1 MQTVYKYIEENP
13 SKFFFYFKIAGS
25 ALLFSLFFISGAQSG
40 SLLFK
45 ILMISFILSVFTTA
59 FWGTIYVNKEFEKN
73 AAKILLF
80 IELPVFFFLI
90 FPFIPQNI
98 FYLVLPVLSLVSIP
112 MLFSGKDLQQILSV
126 FFSLFIVSS
135 FMFGISGTV
144 EQPITVFIAQAVIF
158 ILVMSSV
165 LTTAHTIREMQ
176 DHQRGLQDS
185 KVRLHTKAKNLE
197 RQLKVSRQ
205 HAEVLNKDV
214 RKRDIE
220 IQNILSLSGQLK
232 VKNDAKEVLM
242 SFILTAVGQ
251 IGSEHAMLMTRL
263 KKDNHFFSYYLQK
276 GLRSVDLKKIRF
288 YLDSNLIE
296 ILNSIREPVLVSQ
309 IPRNHLYMDEIKI
322 LNIFKNDLI
331 CPVFVRGNLSALFM
345 IGGKISG
352 APFGKD
358 DISLISIIAN
368 QTSFVLEQTQMTHD
382 YREFYSKT
390 MKAMLN
396 SLETRYIYS
405 RGHNMRTAN
414 YVNIISKQM
423 GLSSKEISDFSS
435 GALLH
440 DIGKV
445 VVSDKYLLNGAKFSN
460 SNYVLKEKILE
471 HAVEGS
477 KILKAAGFNDT
488 IVDMALHHHEFY
500 NGRGY
505 PHKVGKDE
513 LSLGTRILSVCN
525 SYDAMTS
532 ARPYR
537 KALPTSVSKDNLRMF
552 AGEQFDPE
560 IVKIFL
566 DQIEN
571 NQNMRRFR
579 S

>member
-1 MQTVYKYIEENP
+1 MQTVYNYIEENP
-13 SKFFFYFKIAGS
+13 SKFFFYFKLTGS
-25 ALLFSLFFISGAQSG
+25 AFLFLLFFVSGAQSD
-40 SLLFK
+40 SLFFK
-45 ILMISFILSVFTTA
+45 ILLISFILSVFTTA

-73 AAKILLF
+73 VAKILLF
-80 IELPVFFFLI
+80 IELPVFFFFI
-90 FPFIPQNI
+90 FPFIPQNG
-98 FYLVLPVLSLVSIP
+98 FYLILPVLSLVSIP
-112 MLFSGKDLQQILSV
+112 MLFSGKDLQQILIV
-126 FFSLFIVSS
+126 FFSLFILSS

-144 EQPITVFIAQAVIF
+144 PHPFTIFVSQTVIF
-158 ILVMSSV
+158 ILIMSSV
-165 LTTAHTIREMQ
+165 LTTAHTIKEMQ
-176 DHQRGLQDS
+176 EQQRGLQDS
-185 KVRLHTKAKNLE
+185 KVRLHSKAKTLE
-197 RQLKVSRQ
+197 RQLKISRQ

-263 KKDNHFFSYYLQK
+263 KKDNHFFNAYLHK
-276 GLRSVDLKKIRF
+276 GLRSVDLKKVRF

-296 ILNSIREPVLVSQ
+296 ILNSIREPILVSQ
-309 IPRNHLYMDEIKI
+309 IPRDHLYMDEIKI

-331 CPVFVRGNLSALFM
+331 CPVFVKGTLSALFM
-345 IGGKISG
+345 VGGKISG

-414 YVNIISKQM
+414 YVNILSKQM
-423 GLSSKEISDFSS
+423 GLSAKEVSDFSS

-532 ARPYR
+532 DRPYR
-537 KALPTSVSKDNLRMF
+537 KALPISVSKDNLRMF

-566 DQIEN
+566 NQIEN
-571 NQNMRRFR
+571 NQNMQRFR

>member
-13 SKFFFYFKIAGS
+13 SKFFFYYKLTGS
-25 ALLFSLFFISGAQSG
+25 VLLFLLFFVSGAPSG
-40 SLLFK
+40 SLPFK
-45 ILMISFILSVFTTA
+45 VIVISFILSVFTSA
-59 FWGTIYVNKEFEKN
+59 FWGTIYVNKDFEKN
-73 AAKILLF
+73 VAKILLF

-90 FPFIPQNI
+90 FPIMPQNV
-98 FYLVLPVLSLVSIP
+98 FYLVLPILSLVSIP
-112 MLFSGKDLQQILSV
+112 MLFTGKDLQQILIV
-126 FFSLFIVSS
+126 FFSLFVLSS
-135 FMFGISGTV
+135 FMFGISGSV
-144 EQPITVFIAQAVIF
+144 EHPLAVFVSQAVIF
-158 ILVMSSV
+158 VLVMSSI
-165 LTTAHTIREMQ
+165 LTTAHTIREIQ
-176 DHQRGLQDS
+176 DQHRGLQDS
-185 KVRLHTKAKNLE
+185 KVRLHTKAQNLE

-232 VKNDAKEVLM
+232 AKNDAREVLM

-251 IGSEHAMLMTRL
+251 IGSEHALLMTRL
-263 KKDNHFFSYYLQK
+263 KKDNHFFSAYLNK

-296 ILNSIREPVLVSQ
+296 ILNSVKEPILVSQ
-309 IPRNHLYMDEIKI
+309 VPRKHLYVDEIKI
-322 LNIFKNDLI
+322 LNLFKNDLI
-331 CPVFVRGNLSALFM
+331 CPVFVRGNLSALFL

-414 YVNIISKQM
+414 YVNILSKQM

-460 SNYVLKEKILE
+460 SNYVLKEKILQ

-513 LSLGTRILSVCN
+513 LSLGTRILTVCN

-537 KALPTSVSKDNLRMF
+537 KALPTSVSKENLRMF

>member
-13 SKFFFYFKIAGS
+13 SKFFFYFKLSGS
-25 ALLFSLFFISGAQSG
+25 ALLFLLFFVSGAQPG

-45 ILMISFILSVFTTA
+45 ILLISFILSVFTTA

-80 IELPVFFFLI
+80 IELPVFFFFI
-90 FPFIPQNI
+90 FPFIPQNG
-98 FYLVLPVLSLVSIP
+98 FYLILPILSLVSIP
-112 MLFSGKDLQQILSV
+112 MLFSGKDLQQILIV
-126 FFSLFIVSS
+126 FFSLFILSS

-144 EQPITVFIAQAVIF
+144 VHPVAVFISQSAIF
-158 ILVMSSV
+158 ALVMSSV
-165 LTTAHTIREMQ
+165 LTTAHTIQEMQ
-176 DHQRGLQDS
+176 EQQRGLQDS
-185 KVRLHTKAKNLE
+185 KIRLHSKAKTLE
-197 RQLKVSRQ
+197 RQLKISRQ

-263 KKDNHFFSYYLQK
+263 KKDNHFFNAYLHK
-276 GLRSVDLKKIRF
+276 GLRSVDLKKVRF
-288 YLDSNLIE
+288 YLDSSLIE
-296 ILNSIREPVLVSQ
+296 ILNSIREPILVSQ
-309 IPRNHLYMDEIKI
+309 IPRDHLYMDEIKI

-331 CPVFVRGNLSALFM
+331 CPVFVKGTLSALFM
-345 IGGKISG
+345 VGGKISG

-396 SLETRYIYS
+396 SLETRYVYS

-414 YVNIISKQM
+414 YVNILSKQM
-423 GLSSKEISDFSS
+423 GLSAKEVSDFSS

-477 KILKAAGFNDT
+477 KILKAAGFNET

-537 KALPTSVSKDNLRMF
+537 KALPISVSKDNLRMF

-566 DQIEN
+566 NQIEN
-571 NQNMRRFR
+571 NQNMQRFR

>member
-1 MQTVYKYIEENP
+1 MQTVYNYIKENP
-13 SKFFFYFKIAGS
+13 AKFFFYFKLVGS
-25 ALLFSLFFISGAQSG
+25 LLLFLLFFVSGAQPG
-40 SLLFK
+40 SMLFK
-45 ILMISFILSVFTTA
+45 VLLISFILSVFTTA

-73 AAKILLF
+73 VARILLF
-80 IELPVFFFLI
+80 IEFPVFFFFI
-90 FPFIPQNI
+90 FPFIPQNG
-98 FYLVLPVLSLVSIP
+98 FYLILPILSLVSIP
-112 MLFSGKDLQQILSV
+112 MLFSGKDLQQILIV
-126 FFSLFIVSS
+126 FFSLFALSS

-144 EQPITVFIAQAVIF
+144 AHPFTVFASQAVIF
-158 ILVMSSV
+158 VLVMSSV
-165 LTTAHTIREMQ
+165 LTTAHTIQEMQ
-176 DHQRGLQDS
+176 EQQRGLQDS
-185 KVRLHTKAKNLE
+185 KIRLHSKTKTLE
-197 RQLKVSRQ
+197 RQLKISRQ

-263 KKDNHFFSYYLQK
+263 KKDNHFFNAYLHK
-276 GLRSVDLKKIRF
+276 GLRSVDLKKVRF
-288 YLDSNLIE
+288 YLDSSLIE
-296 ILNSIREPVLVSQ
+296 ILNSTREPILVSQ
-309 IPRNHLYMDEIKI
+309 IPREHLYMDEIKI

-331 CPVFVRGNLSALFM
+331 CPVFVKGNLSALFM
-345 IGGKISG
+345 VGGKISG

-396 SLETRYIYS
+396 SLETRYVYS

-414 YVNIISKQM
+414 YVNILSKQM
-423 GLSSKEISDFSS
+423 GLSAKEVSDFSS

-532 ARPYR
+532 DRPYR
-537 KALPTSVSKDNLRMF
+537 KALPISVSKDNLRMF

-566 DQIEN
+566 NQIEN
-571 NQNMRRFR
+571 NQNMQRFR

>member
-1 MQTVYKYIEENP
+1 MQTVYNYIEENP
-13 SKFFFYFKIAGS
+13 SKFFFYFKLTGS
-25 ALLFSLFFISGAQSG
+25 AFLFLLFFVSGAQSG

-45 ILMISFILSVFTTA
+45 ILLISFILSVFTTA

-73 AAKILLF
+73 VAKILLF
-80 IELPVFFFLI
+80 IELPVFFFFI
-90 FPFIPQNI
+90 FPFIPQNG
-98 FYLVLPVLSLVSIP
+98 FYLILPILSLVSIP
-112 MLFSGKDLQQILSV
+112 MLFSGKDLQQILIV
-126 FFSLFIVSS
+126 FFSLFILSS
-135 FMFGISGTV
+135 FMFGISGTIPHPFAIFLS
-144 EQPITVFIAQAVIF
+144 QTVIF
-158 ILVMSSV
+158 VLVMSSV
-165 LTTAHTIREMQ
+165 LTTAHTIKEMQ
-176 DHQRGLQDS
+176 EQHRGLQDS
-185 KVRLHTKAKNLE
+185 KIRLHSKAKTLE
-197 RQLKVSRQ
+197 RQLKISRQ

-263 KKDNHFFSYYLQK
+263 KKDNHFFNAYLHK
-276 GLRSVDLKKIRF
+276 GLRSVDLKKVRF

-296 ILNSIREPVLVSQ
+296 ILNSIREPILVSQ
-309 IPRNHLYMDEIKI
+309 IPRDHLYMDEIKI

-331 CPVFVRGNLSALFM
+331 CPVFVKGTLSALFM
-345 IGGKISG
+345 VGGKISG

-396 SLETRYIYS
+396 SLETRYVYS

-414 YVNIISKQM
+414 YVNILSKQM
-423 GLSSKEISDFSS
+423 GLSAKEVSDFSS

-532 ARPYR
+532 DRPYR
-537 KALPTSVSKDNLRMF
+537 KALPISVSKDNLRMF

-566 DQIEN
+566 NQIEN
-571 NQNMRRFR
+571 NQNMQRFR